1 VKIGEVAKQV
11 GITVE
16 TIRFYEKQ
24 GLVNPPERNSSGY
37 REYPNEVVLHLSF
50 IRRAKELGF
59 SLKEIKELLLLRNT
73 PEATCGDVREQA
85 EAKIKDMENKI
96 IDLQRIINDLA
107 TLVSSCPG
115 QGPLSQCPIIDS
127 IGKGKNE

>member
-16 TIRFYEKQ
+16 TIRYYEKQ
-24 GLVNPPERNSSGY
+24 GLVKPLGRNSSGY
-37 REYPNEVVLHLSF
+37 REYSHDTVQHLSF

-96 IDLQRIINDLA
+96 TDLQRIINDLA
-107 TLVSSCPG
+107 ILVSFCPG